1 MKITFILLISLFTG
15 ACSTMNF
22 VNGPVLGDTVKR
34 EQWHHDA
41 LFSLIELSQP
51 FNVTYFCDDKQ
62 WEKITIELSTP
73 NVLAS
78 ASLTPY
84 TFVYNPWTIEYQ
96 CRDSID
102 N

>member
-1 MKITFILLISLFTG
+1 MKVCLLLILILSIC

-22 VNGPVLGDTVKR
+22 VNGPTVGDTIVR

-41 LFSLIELSQP
+41 VFSLVELSKP
-51 FNVTYFCDDKQ
+51 FNTTYYCDDKQ
-62 WEKITIELSTP
+62 WEKITIELSAP

-84 TFVYNPWTIEYQ
+84 TFVYNPWTIQYE
-96 CRDSID
+96 CRENID
-102 N
+102 Q

>member
-1 MKITFILLISLFTG
+1 MKISFIILISLCMS

-41 LFSLIELSQP
+41 LFRLIELSQP
-51 FNVTYFCDDKQ
+51 INVSYFCDDKQ
-62 WEKITIELSTP
+62 WEKITFELNTP

-78 ASLTPY
+78 AFLTHFY
-84 TFVYNPWTIEYQ
+84 TSPGPLNISAATA
-96 CRDSID
+96 
-102 N
+102 